1 MKYIVNKTACL
12 TWALVFAAPAFSGT
26 MGAATDESH
35 HFFFSVAPFYGAI
48 TDEGINKLVF
58 AEQATPTG
66 QVTAF
71 LPDGESDWGYTLS
84 LGYIFDP
91 NHERDLVL
99 TYSHLSTETSKSI
112 AVGEDGLIINRLSQ
126 LANFGPQYVRGPAS
140 AGISADYEY
149 QTADLITNHY
159 FPSEQFNRVEFSRF
173 YGIKATEFKKGFTAN
188 YNGRF
193 ITFFPAAANLPSVD
207 NINYSAKYYG
217 IGPRIGMGG
226 KWRLNH
232 IFSVGGDVSA
242 SILVGSYK
250 NEWNETLAV
259 DALLGELPAGPVHNY
274 TQVTN
279 NRAWVSP
286 VLAGNLAIAADF
298 DVRSSNHIRIEG
310 GIGSEQYLP
319 HLSPDSY
326 HSKEGDNTLYIPQH
340 FSIRSV
346 FIKFSYFC

>member
-1 MKYIVNKTACL
+1 MKYFVKKTACL
-12 TWALVFAAPAFSGT
+12 AWAFAFAAPAFSGT
-26 MGAATDESH
+26 MGAAEDQGH

-84 LGYIFDP
+84 LGYAFDP

-173 YGIKATEFKKGFTAN
+173 YGIKATEFRKGFTAD

-193 ITFFPAAANLPSVD
+193 INVIAGTNVPSID

-226 KWRLNH
+226 KWRLNR

-250 NEWNETLAV
+250 NEWNETLSV
-259 DALLGELPAGPVHNY
+259 DTLFLGELPPGPFHSY

-279 NRAWVSP
+279 SRAWVSP
-286 VLAGNLAIAADF
+286 VLAGNLAVAADF
-298 DVRSSNHIRIEG
+298 DVRSANHIRFEG

-326 HSKEGDNTLYIPQH
+326 RAKEGDNVLYIPQH
-340 FSIRSV
+340 FSIRNV
-346 FIKFSYFC
+346 FIKFTYFC